1 MYRIHFCVMPFSIA
15 GINTNEKRDG
25 GKTVKLIKA
34 LNNNVALVKD
44 KNGQEA
50 VVMGKGVGFGIK
62 IGGSISES
70 LIEKHFVLNGDS
82 GKRDF
87 DSLLRR
93 IAVDDIELASD
104 IIREGEDMLGYR
116 CNDSIL
122 LTLSDHLGMLLERMK
137 EGIYFGTPLEWDIR
151 LIYPREYQFAKKVV
165 ADLRERTGYKIP
177 EQEAAF
183 IVLHFINANSNQ
195 KGMEETMMYTKIIQN
210 ILNISKLHYGR
221 EFKEDNFDVSRF
233 VTHVRYFVKRQMNG
247 EKLEIDESIAE
258 VIARRC
264 PEDHKCARK
273 ITRFLQQT
281 YGWEVSEGE
290 ELYLTLHLNRMNIQ

>member
-1 MYRIHFCVMPFSIA
+1 M
-15 GINTNEKRDG
+15 
-25 GKTVKLIKA
+25 KLIKA

-62 IGGSISES
+62 NGCSIPES
-70 LIEKHFVLNGDS
+70 LIEKHFILNGDS

-87 DSLLRR
+87 DKLLRR
-93 IAVDDIELASD
+93 ITVDDIELASD
-104 IIREGEDMLGYR
+104 IIREGENMLGYR

-137 EGIYFGTPLEWDIR
+137 EGIHFGTPLEWDIR

-165 ADLRERTGYKIP
+165 EDLREKTGYEIP
-177 EQEAAF
+177 EQEVAF
-183 IVLHFINANSNQ
+183 IVLHFINANSSQ
-195 KGMEETMMYTKIIQN
+195 KGMEETMIYTKIIQN

-221 EFKEDNFDVSRF
+221 EFKEDYFDVSRS
-233 VTHVRYFVKRQMNG
+233 VTHVRYVVKRQMNG
-247 EKLEIDESIAE
+247 EKLEMDKSIAE

-273 ITRFLQQT
+273 ITRFLKQA

>member
-1 MYRIHFCVMPFSIA
+1 M
-15 GINTNEKRDG
+15 
-25 GKTVKLIKA
+25 KLIKA

-62 IGGSISES
+62 NGCSIPES
-70 LIEKHFVLNGDS
+70 LIEKHFILNGDS

-87 DSLLRR
+87 DKLLRR
-93 IAVDDIELASD
+93 ITVDDIELASN
-104 IIREGEDMLGYR
+104 IIREGENMLGYR

-137 EGIYFGTPLEWDIR
+137 EGIHFGTPLEWDIR

-165 ADLRERTGYKIP
+165 EDLREKTGYEIP
-177 EQEAAF
+177 EQEVAF
-183 IVLHFINANSNQ
+183 IVLHFINANSSQ
-195 KGMEETMMYTKIIQN
+195 KGMEETMIYTKIIQN

-221 EFKEDNFDVSRF
+221 EFKEDNFDVSRS

-247 EKLEIDESIAE
+247 EKLEMDKSIAE

-273 ITRFLQQT
+273 ITRFLKQA

>member
-1 MYRIHFCVMPFSIA
+1 M
-15 GINTNEKRDG
+15 
-25 GKTVKLIKA
+25 KLIKA

-50 VVMGKGVGFGIK
+50 FVMGKGVGFGIK
-62 IGGSISES
+62 NGCSIPES
-70 LIEKHFVLNGDS
+70 LIEKHFILNGDS

-87 DSLLRR
+87 DKLLRR
-93 IAVDDIELASD
+93 ITVDDIELASN
-104 IIREGEDMLGYR
+104 IIREGENMLGYR

-137 EGIYFGTPLEWDIR
+137 EGIHFGTPLEWDIR

-165 ADLRERTGYKIP
+165 EDLREKTGYEIP
-177 EQEAAF
+177 EQEVAF
-183 IVLHFINANSNQ
+183 IVLHFINANSSQ
-195 KGMEETMMYTKIIQN
+195 KGMEETMIYTKIIQN

-247 EKLEIDESIAE
+247 EKLEMDKSIAE

-273 ITRFLQQT
+273 ITRFLKQA

>member
-1 MYRIHFCVMPFSIA
+1 M
-15 GINTNEKRDG
+15 
-25 GKTVKLIKA
+25 KLIKA

-62 IGGSISES
+62 NGCSIPES
-70 LIEKHFVLNGDS
+70 LIEKHFILNGDS

-87 DSLLRR
+87 DKLLRR
-93 IAVDDIELASD
+93 ITVDDIELASN
-104 IIREGEDMLGYR
+104 IIREGENMLGYR

-137 EGIYFGTPLEWDIR
+137 EGIHFGTPLEWDIR

-165 ADLRERTGYKIP
+165 EDLREKTGYEIP
-177 EQEAAF
+177 EQEVAF
-183 IVLHFINANSNQ
+183 IVLHFINANSSK
-195 KGMEETMMYTKIIQN
+195 KGMEETMIYTKIIQN
-210 ILNISKLHYGR
+210 LLNISKLHYGR

-247 EKLEIDESIAE
+247 EKLEMDKSIAE

-273 ITRFLQQT
+273 ITRFLKQA

>member
-1 MYRIHFCVMPFSIA
+1 M
-15 GINTNEKRDG
+15 
-25 GKTVKLIKA
+25 KLIKA

-62 IGGSISES
+62 NGCSIPES
-70 LIEKHFVLNGDS
+70 LIEKHFILNGDS

-87 DSLLRR
+87 DKLLRR
-93 IAVDDIELASD
+93 ITVDDIELASN
-104 IIREGEDMLGYR
+104 IIREGENMLGYR

-137 EGIYFGTPLEWDIR
+137 EGIHFGTPLEWDIR

-165 ADLRERTGYKIP
+165 EDLREKTGYEIP
-177 EQEAAF
+177 EQEVAF
-183 IVLHFINANSNQ
+183 IVLHFINANSSQ
-195 KGMEETMMYTKIIQN
+195 KGMEETMIYTKIIQN

-247 EKLEIDESIAE
+247 EKLEMDKSIAE

-273 ITRFLQQT
+273 ITRFLKQA

>member
-1 MYRIHFCVMPFSIA
+1 M
-15 GINTNEKRDG
+15 
-25 GKTVKLIKA
+25 KLIKA

-50 VVMGKGVGFGIK
+50 VVMGKGMGFGIK
-62 IGGSISES
+62 NGCSIPES
-70 LIEKHFVLNGDS
+70 LIEKHFILNGDS

-87 DSLLRR
+87 DKLLRR
-93 IAVDDIELASD
+93 ITVDDIELASD
-104 IIREGEDMLGYR
+104 IIREGENMLGYR

-137 EGIYFGTPLEWDIR
+137 EGIHFGTPLEWDIR

-165 ADLRERTGYKIP
+165 EDLREKTGYEIP
-177 EQEAAF
+177 EQEVAF
-183 IVLHFINANSNQ
+183 IVLHFINANSSQ
-195 KGMEETMMYTKIIQN
+195 KGMEETMIYTKIIQN

-247 EKLEIDESIAE
+247 EKLEMDKSIAE

-273 ITRFLQQT
+273 ITRFLKQA

>member
-1 MYRIHFCVMPFSIA
+1 M
-15 GINTNEKRDG
+15 
-25 GKTVKLIKA
+25 KLIKA

-62 IGGSISES
+62 NGCSIPES
-70 LIEKHFVLNGDS
+70 LIEKHFILNGDS

-87 DSLLRR
+87 DKLLRR
-93 IAVDDIELASD
+93 ITVDDIELASD
-104 IIREGEDMLGYR
+104 IIREGENMLGYR

-137 EGIYFGTPLEWDIR
+137 EGIHFGTPLEWDIR

-165 ADLRERTGYKIP
+165 EDLREKTGYEIP
-177 EQEAAF
+177 EQEVAF
-183 IVLHFINANSNQ
+183 IVLHFINANSSQ
-195 KGMEETMMYTKIIQN
+195 KGMEETMIYTKIIQN

-233 VTHVRYFVKRQMNG
+233 VTHVRYFLKRQMNG
-247 EKLEIDESIAE
+247 EKLEMDKSIAE

-273 ITRFLQQT
+273 ITRFLKQA

>member
-1 MYRIHFCVMPFSIA
+1 M
-15 GINTNEKRDG
+15 
-25 GKTVKLIKA
+25 KLIKA

-62 IGGSISES
+62 NGCSIPES
-70 LIEKHFVLNGDS
+70 LIEKHFILNGDS

-87 DSLLRR
+87 DKLLRR
-93 IAVDDIELASD
+93 ITVDDIELASD
-104 IIREGEDMLGYR
+104 IIREGENMLGYR

-137 EGIYFGTPLEWDIR
+137 EGIHFGTPLEWDIR

-165 ADLRERTGYKIP
+165 EDLREKTGYETP
-177 EQEAAF
+177 EQEVAF
-183 IVLHFINANSNQ
+183 IVLHFINANSSQ
-195 KGMEETMMYTKIIQN
+195 KGMEETMIYTKIIQN

-247 EKLEIDESIAE
+247 EKLEMDKSIAE

-273 ITRFLQQT
+273 ITRFLKQA

>member
-1 MYRIHFCVMPFSIA
+1 M
-15 GINTNEKRDG
+15 
-25 GKTVKLIKA
+25 KLIKA

-50 VVMGKGVGFGIK
+50 VVMGKGVAFGIK
-62 IGGSISES
+62 AGGSIRES

-87 DSLLRR
+87 DRLLRR
-93 IAVDDIELASD
+93 ITVDDIELASD
-104 IIREGEDMLGYR
+104 FIRKGEEELGYR

-137 EGIYFGTPLEWDIR
+137 EGIHFGTPLEWDIR

-165 ADLRERTGYKIP
+165 AGLREKTGYEIP
-177 EQEAAF
+177 EQEAAL
-183 IVLHFINANSNQ
+183 IVLHFINANSSG

-247 EKLEIDESIAE
+247 EKLEIDESIAA
-258 VIARRC
+258 VIAEKC

-273 ITRFLQQT
+273 ISRFLQQT

-290 ELYLTLHLNRMNIQ
+290 ELYLTLHLNRMNIH

>member
-1 MYRIHFCVMPFSIA
+1 M
-15 GINTNEKRDG
+15 
-25 GKTVKLIKA
+25 KLIKA

-62 IGGSISES
+62 NGCSIPES
-70 LIEKHFVLNGDS
+70 LIEKHFILNGDS

-87 DSLLRR
+87 DKLLRR
-93 IAVDDIELASD
+93 ITVDDIELASG
-104 IIREGEDMLGYR
+104 IIREGENMLGYR

-137 EGIYFGTPLEWDIR
+137 EGIHFGTPLEWDIR

-165 ADLRERTGYKIP
+165 EDLREKTGYEIP
-177 EQEAAF
+177 EQEVAF
-183 IVLHFINANSNQ
+183 IVLHFINANSSQ
-195 KGMEETMMYTKIIQN
+195 KGMEETMIYTKIIQN

-247 EKLEIDESIAE
+247 EKLEMDKSIAE

-273 ITRFLQQT
+273 ITRFLKQA

>member
-1 MYRIHFCVMPFSIA
+1 
-15 GINTNEKRDG
+15 
-25 GKTVKLIKA
+25 
-34 LNNNVALVKD
+34 
-44 KNGQEA
+44 
-50 VVMGKGVGFGIK
+50 
-62 IGGSISES
+62 
-70 LIEKHFVLNGDS
+70 
-82 GKRDF
+82 
-87 DSLLRR
+87 
-93 IAVDDIELASD
+93 
-104 IIREGEDMLGYR
+104 MLGYR

-137 EGIYFGTPLEWDIR
+137 EGIHFGTPLEWDIR

-165 ADLRERTGYKIP
+165 EDLREKTGYEIP
-177 EQEAAF
+177 EQEVAF
-183 IVLHFINANSNQ
+183 IVLHFINANSSQ
-195 KGMEETMMYTKIIQN
+195 KGMEETMIYTKIIQN

-247 EKLEIDESIAE
+247 EKLEMDKSIAE

-273 ITRFLQQT
+273 ITRFLKQA

>member
-1 MYRIHFCVMPFSIA
+1 M
-15 GINTNEKRDG
+15 
-25 GKTVKLIKA
+25 KLIKA

-62 IGGSISES
+62 NGCSIPES
-70 LIEKHFVLNGDS
+70 LIEKHFILNGDS

-87 DSLLRR
+87 DKLLRR
-93 IAVDDIELASD
+93 ITVDDIELASD
-104 IIREGEDMLGYR
+104 IIGEGENMLGYR

-137 EGIYFGTPLEWDIR
+137 EGIHFGTPLEWDIR

-165 ADLRERTGYKIP
+165 EDLREKTGYEIP
-177 EQEAAF
+177 EQEVAF
-183 IVLHFINANSNQ
+183 IVLHFINANSSQ
-195 KGMEETMMYTKIIQN
+195 KGMEETMIYTKIIQN

-247 EKLEIDESIAE
+247 EKLEMDKSIAE

-273 ITRFLQQT
+273 ITRFLKQA

>member
-1 MYRIHFCVMPFSIA
+1 MR
-15 GINTNEKRDG
+15 
-25 GKTVKLIKA
+25 LIKA

-50 VVMGKGVGFGIK
+50 VVMGRGVGFGVRP
-62 IGGSISES
+62 GGSIRES
-70 LIEKHFVLNGDS
+70 LTEKHFVLNGDS

-87 DSLLRR
+87 DRLLQR
-93 IAVDDIELASD
+93 ITVDDIELASD
-104 IIREGEDMLGYR
+104 IIREGEEMLGCC

-122 LTLSDHLGMLLERMK
+122 LTLSDHLGMLFDRMK
-137 EGIYFGTPLEWDIR
+137 EGIHFGTPLEWDIR

-165 ADLRERTGYKIP
+165 RDLRERTGYEIP

-183 IVLHFINANSNQ
+183 IVLHFINATSGK

-247 EKLEIDESIAE
+247 EKLEIDESIAA
-258 VIARRC
+258 VIAQKC
-264 PEDHKCARK
+264 PEDHKCAKK
-273 ITRFLQQT
+273 ISRFLKQT
-281 YGWEVSEGE
+281 YGWEVNEGE
-290 ELYLTLHLNRMNIQ
+290 ELYLTLHLNRMNIH

>member
-1 MYRIHFCVMPFSIA
+1 M
-15 GINTNEKRDG
+15 
-25 GKTVKLIKA
+25 KLIKA

-62 IGGSISES
+62 NGCSIPES
-70 LIEKHFVLNGDS
+70 LIEKHFILNGDS

-87 DSLLRR
+87 DKLLRR
-93 IAVDDIELASD
+93 ITVDDIELASD
-104 IIREGEDMLGYR
+104 IIREGENMLGYR

-137 EGIYFGTPLEWDIR
+137 EGIHFGTPLEWDIR

-165 ADLRERTGYKIP
+165 EDLREKTGYEIP
-177 EQEAAF
+177 EQEVAF
-183 IVLHFINANSNQ
+183 IVLHFINANSSQ
-195 KGMEETMMYTKIIQN
+195 KGMEETMIYTKIIQN

-221 EFKEDNFDVSRF
+221 EFKEDNFDVSRS

-247 EKLEIDESIAE
+247 EKLEMDKSIAE

-273 ITRFLQQT
+273 ITRFLKQA

>member
-1 MYRIHFCVMPFSIA
+1 M
-15 GINTNEKRDG
+15 
-25 GKTVKLIKA
+25 KLIKA

-62 IGGSISES
+62 NGCSIPES
-70 LIEKHFVLNGDS
+70 LIEKHFILNSDS

-87 DSLLRR
+87 DKLLRR
-93 IAVDDIELASD
+93 ITVDDIELASD
-104 IIREGEDMLGYR
+104 IIREGENMLGYR

-137 EGIYFGTPLEWDIR
+137 EGIHFGTPLEWDIR

-165 ADLRERTGYKIP
+165 EDLREKTGYEIP
-177 EQEAAF
+177 EQEVAF
-183 IVLHFINANSNQ
+183 IVLHFINANSSQ
-195 KGMEETMMYTKIIQN
+195 KGMEETMIYTKIIQN

-247 EKLEIDESIAE
+247 EKLEMDKSIAE

-273 ITRFLQQT
+273 ITRFLKQA

>member
-1 MYRIHFCVMPFSIA
+1 M
-15 GINTNEKRDG
+15 
-25 GKTVKLIKA
+25 KLIKA

-62 IGGSISES
+62 NGCSIPES
-70 LIEKHFVLNGDS
+70 LIEKHFILNGDS

-87 DSLLRR
+87 DKLLRR
-93 IAVDDIELASD
+93 ITVDDIELASD
-104 IIREGEDMLGYR
+104 IIREGENMLGYR

-137 EGIYFGTPLEWDIR
+137 EGIHFGTPLEWDIR

-165 ADLRERTGYKIP
+165 EDLREKTGYESP
-177 EQEAAF
+177 EQEVAF
-183 IVLHFINANSNQ
+183 IVLHFINANSSQ
-195 KGMEETMMYTKIIQN
+195 KGMEETMIYTKIIQN

-247 EKLEIDESIAE
+247 EKLEMDKSIAE

-273 ITRFLQQT
+273 ITRFLKQA